1 MEKTKVQTIIDM
13 LTDNMTE
20 EETASTII
28 DSIQNQDEEVIL
40 TKEDLLG
47 EDQVNPPIIK
57 DFQKFEQE
65 DI

>member
-1 MEKTKVQTIIDM
+1 MEKTKVQTVIDM
-13 LTDNMTE
+13 LTDNVKV

-28 DSIQNQDEEVIL
+28 ESIQNQDEEVIL

-57 DFQKFEQE
+57 NIDQIEQE